1 MEPVFCRA
9 WPLPYALRPQVDAEL
24 DGMLRANVIEPV
36 DTSDWATPLVIVHNP
51 DASYITPCRA
61 EDEACMTSSAQAV
74 LPHIVAGIP
83 EWGMPQADP
92 FVIKDIRSEVNN
104 LKLHF
109 TDNNIA
115 GPGKA
120 KILKV
125 THDTSKQTIKV
136 VIETPIFITGH
147 YDLQGQ
153 LLFFNAVGNGT
164 YTLKTDNIVFK
175 VDLIYKVIEKDGH
188 KYLKITGFEYSYDL
202 VKKVHMKLD
211 NLFGG
216 NEEAAKPILQLL
228 DENWKDVIFELGG
241 PIIKQLLTEYVN
253 IVKKYMLFIPA
264 DKLVVY

>member
-1 MEPVFCRA
+1 MLQIKCLLVCF
-9 WPLPYALRPQVDAEL
+9 LSYFILEL
-24 DGMLRANVIEPV
+24 NGY
-36 DTSDWATPLVIVHNP
+36 
-51 DASYITPCRA
+51 DASYLTPCRA

-147 YDLQGQ
+147 YDLQGK

-164 YTLKTDNIVFK
+164 YTLK
-175 VDLIYKVIEKDGH
+175 
-188 KYLKITGFEYSYDL
+188 TGFEYSYDL

-228 DENWKDVIFELGG
+228 DEHWKEVIIELGG

-253 IVKKYMLFIPA
+253 IIKKYMLSMPA